1 MHHEIF
7 HQHHRAKAALPDVAD
22 NTVAFPQHHT
32 GPQSR
37 YIQPR
42 LARRSVAG
50 ALALGSWTA
59 YAGLWQQ
66 TEREKSRSWLRRHG
80 NGVPVRLGTGLRVLA
95 VDLDPHTFNHFWC
108 FAICLLV
115 VVNEIAALSDPG
127 A

>member
-1 MHHEIF
+1 V
-7 HQHHRAKAALPDVAD
+7 RAKQDVSSGVCIQLWQLPLRG
-22 NTVAFPQHHT
+22 Q
-32 GPQSR
+32 
-37 YIQPR
+37 R